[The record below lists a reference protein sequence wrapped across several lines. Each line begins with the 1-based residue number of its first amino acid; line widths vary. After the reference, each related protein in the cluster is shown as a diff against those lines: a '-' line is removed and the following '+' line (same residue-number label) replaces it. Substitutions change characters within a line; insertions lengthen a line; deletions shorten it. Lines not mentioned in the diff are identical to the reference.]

1 MKCQIRR
8 KNDLLKRHFM
18 QSRSFLLRN
27 KFLPFISNCV
37 IFWAIFLTN
46 HSTENRSSVNS
57 DRSKY
62 FFSTLITAKHL
73 RQMFTVG
80 FKNRRDDSARK
91 QLYFLL
97 LFCRFHSASTLYHC
111 HFYLLIQQ

>member
-8 KNDLLKRHFM
+8 KNDLLLKRHFM

-37 IFWAIFLTN
+37 IFWPNFLTN

-62 FFSTLITAKHL
+62 FFFPPLSPQNICV
-73 RQMFTVG
+73 RC
-80 FKNRRDDSARK
+80 
-91 QLYFLL
+91 LL
-97 LFCRFHSASTLYHC
+97 LVLKIAGMIVQESNFISCYYFAVSIPLPLFITVTFIY
-111 HFYLLIQQ
+111 